1 MKRHGDLFYKITDLD
16 NILQAFEKVTQ
27 GKKNYREVKRIQ
39 PKVIEFA
46 YKIKE
51 MLENHTYTIKPENYT
66 RKVINEGSHSGT
78 KKERELF
85 KLRLYPHRWIHW
97 CIMLVVRDIFLKHYC
112 YHSCACIP
120 NGGIKRAHALTVK
133 YLKDKENTK
142 YCLKID
148 IKKFYPSINKE
159 ILKQK
164 LRKKFKDPD
173 LLWLFDMIIDSYPKD
188 RGVAI
193 GLLTSQY
200 FSNYFLSDFDHYLKE
215 KLKVKKV
222 IRYMDDV
229 TIYAS
234 NKEYL
239 HELLKQIK
247 EYLKNEL
254 DLELKGNY
262 QIFPVDKRGV
272 DFVGYVF
279 RHDSVRLRKS
289 SALTLRLI
297 SNAVKKHQKVT
308 DRQFSALN
316 SICGNFQFFNSTPL
330 FEKYAEPIV
339 DYLKEYYNESLS
351 EDLSEEEKTVRLE
364 HYINKLLNKKL
375 KRAEILTPKPKVIK
389 KHYKKEHL
397 VEYVK
402 AKRKSRKKKAEQLN
416 LLPPLSLGI
425 GEINKLLKCPQ
436 K

>member
-1 MKRHGDLFYKITDLD
+1 MKRYGDLFYKITDLD
-16 NILQAFEKVTQ
+16 NIIAAFYHASKGKHKYKEIARIEKNLTYFALKLKDILESHTFKITPQ
-27 GKKNYREVKRIQ
+27 NYKT
-39 PKVIEFA
+39 
-46 YKIKE
+46 KI
-51 MLENHTYTIKPENYT
+51 
-66 RKVINEGSHSGT
+66 INEGGT
-78 KKERELF
+78 CGSKKERELH
-85 KLRLYPHRWIHW
+85 KLKFYPFRWAMW

-159 ILKQK
+159 ILKAK

-173 LLWLFDMIIDSYPKD
+173 LLWLFDMIIDSYPKE

-222 IRYMDDV
+222 IRYMDDCCL
-229 TIYAS
+229 YAS

-247 EYLKNEL
+247 EYLKTEL

-330 FEKYAEPIV
+330 FEKYTEPIV

-351 EDLSEEEKTVRLE
+351 EDLSDEEKAVRLE

-402 AKRKSRKKKAEQLN
+402 AKRKSRKKKAEQLE